1 MTSRSCSVDYVVPSV
16 ATLAV
21 AISQVSAYT
30 WLNHCFLISGRGL
43 LSVQL
48 FPASVFLT
56 LCVHVRP
63 LFTSCGKQVCSFED
77 AFNPYSSVPQH
88 TDSPHLVHTDEAPGR
103 KIGDGNWA
111 QAEKARESEKGT
123 RKEIKSKF

>member
-21 AISQVSAYT
+21 AISQVSAYA

-63 LFTSCGKQVCSFED
+63 LFTSCRKQVCSFED

-88 TDSPHLVHTDEAPGR
+88 TDSPHLVHTDEAPVR
-103 KIGDGNWA
+103 KIGDGN
-111 QAEKARESEKGT
+111 
-123 RKEIKSKF
+123 